1 MTHHTRSVHALFA
14 TALLALSCGAY
25 AQSSPSAVDVA
36 TASAASG
43 VSAISSGKV
52 SKAADRKLAHRVASA
67 LARTRGLNA
76 ARILVKAR
84 DGRVTLSGSVTDNE
98 QIGLATDAAKQV
110 DGVKMVE
117 TLVRVSGPSL

>member
-1 MTHHTRSVHALFA
+1 MINHSRSVHALFA
-14 TALLALSCGAY
+14 AALLALSGSVF
-25 AQSSPSAVDVA
+25 AQSLPSSADA
-36 TASAASG
+36 ASASAAS
-43 VSAISSGKV
+43 SASATPSGKA
-52 SKAADRKLAHRVASA
+52 SKAVDRKLAHRVATA

-98 QIGLATDAAKQV
+98 QIALATDAARQV
-110 DGVKMVE
+110 DGVKTVE

>member
-1 MTHHTRSVHALFA
+1 MINYPRSMRALFA
-14 TALLALSCGAY
+14 TALLALYCSAH
-25 AQSSPSAVDVA
+25 AQSSPGSADTA

-43 VSAISSGKV
+43 ASAISCGKA
-52 SKAADRKLAHRVASA
+52 SKAADKKLAHRVATA

-98 QIGLATDAAKQV
+98 QIALATDAARQV
-110 DGVKMVE
+110 DGVKTVE